1 MRAILDPN
9 VLVSA
14 LLSPRGSPARV
25 FRAWLDGAFELIV
38 SPALLAELER
48 TLDYPKLRRRISGDD
63 RQGLLELLR
72 HSATIV
78 DDSAQQLVV
87 LASRDPGDDYLLA
100 LAADQQAA
108 LVSGDKDLL
117 ALAGQL
123 PIHSAATFASLIEL
137 S

>member
-1 MRAILDPN
+1 
-9 VLVSA
+9 VLIAA

-38 SPALLAELER
+38 SPALLGELER
-48 TLDYPKLRRRISGDD
+48 ALEYPKLRKRVSSHDSQALI
-63 RQGLLELLR
+63 ELLR

-78 DDSAQQLVV
+78 ADPAPAA
-87 LASRDPGDDYLLA
+87 LAVSSRDPGDNYLLA

-117 ALAGQL
+117 ALAGEL
-123 PIHSAATFASLIEL
+123 PIHSPAAFAGLIDF